1 MAQCKYLTN
10 CPFFKE
16 TLEDMPAETELIKRT
31 FCEDDYSKC
40 ARYMVFKALGAAKV
54 PDYLF
59 PRSVD
64 VAKKLMEEE
73 G

>member
-1 MAQCKYLTN
+1 MAQCKYLTD

-16 TLEDMPAETELIKRT
+16 TLENIPAETEVIKRR
-31 FCEDDYSKC
+31 FCKGDYSQC
-40 ARYMVFKALGAAKV
+40 ARYMVFKALGARKV

-59 PRSVD
+59 PRSAD
-64 VAKKLMEEE
+64 AARRIIEE